1 MGLLARILRKSKGKQ
16 FEGNVAFIGLSYA
29 GKTTILN
36 RLRYD
41 QFEED
46 TLRTMGLNV
55 DNFEYKGIK
64 FSAFDLGGQ
73 ETFRMIW
80 EPYLKTS
87 IAVCFVIDS
96 SSPESYVESAEVL
109 RSMLRHIPS
118 KATLLLLANKNDLAP
133 TNALAAIITAFNFKE
148 LQETADLKAINL
160 FYISAKTGDQ
170 FSEAFDW
177 LSEVVTDTLKKNDYR
192 RKFEVDDV
200 TRLKIKQN
208 SKVRKDLI
216 GPGGMRF

>member
-1 MGLLARILRKSKGKQ
+1 MGLLARILGKSKGKQ
-16 FEGNVAFIGLSYA
+16 FEGNVAFIGLSFA

-36 RLRYD
+36 RLRFD
-41 QFEED
+41 EFEED

-80 EPYLKTS
+80 EPYLKSS

-109 RSMLRHIPS
+109 RSMLIHIPS
-118 KATLLLLANKNDLAP
+118 KATLLLLANKSDLAP
-133 TNALAAIITAFNFKE
+133 PNALAAIITAFNFKK
-148 LQETADLKAINL
+148 LQETSDLKAINL

-170 FSEAFDW
+170 FSDAFDW
-177 LSEVVTDTLKKNDYR
+177 LSDVVTDTLKKNDYR
-192 RKFEVDDV
+192 KKVEVDDA
-200 TRLKIKQN
+200 TKIKLKQN
-208 SKVRKDLI
+208 SKIRKDLF
-216 GPGGMRF
+216 GPGGMRY

>member
-1 MGLLARILRKSKGKQ
+1 LGLLSRLLGRSSEKQ
-16 FEGNVAFIGLSYA
+16 FEGNVAFIGLSFA

-36 RLRYD
+36 RLRFD
-41 QFEED
+41 KFEED

-55 DNFEYKGIK
+55 DNFEYKGVK

-80 EPYLKTS
+80 EPYLKTAV
-87 IAVCFVIDS
+87 AVCYVIDS
-96 SSPESYVESAEVL
+96 STPESYMESGDVL
-109 RSMLRHIPS
+109 RSVLKNIPS
-118 KATLLLLANKNDLAP
+118 KAALLLLANKSDLAP
-133 TNALAAIITAFNFKE
+133 KNALAAIITAFDFKS

-177 LSEVVTDTLKKNDYR
+177 LADVVTDTLKKNDYR
-192 RKFEVDDV
+192 KKVEIDDA
-200 TRLKIKQN
+200 TKIKLKQET
-208 SKVRKDLI
+208 KIRKDI
-216 GPGGMRF
+216 SCCFF